1 MLFGQE
7 KVSFLNTPT
16 PLERLP
22 RISEELGLDFYI
34 KRDDLTNLGVGG
46 NKLRK
51 LEYLLADA
59 KRQGATTLLTMGGA
73 QTNHGRLTAAV
84 AAKYGMK
91 CVIVCL
97 DDYPGRSRPTS
108 CSTVSWAPRWC
119 SKRRRAPRRRAVW
132 PGGGAGEKPV

>member
-59 KRQGATTLLTMGGA
+59 KRQGATTLLTIKKETGSWRWAALAFLLPTLLGILLCILFNA
-73 QTNHGRLTAAV
+73 IFGR
-84 AAKYGMK
+84 
-91 CVIVCL
+91 
-97 DDYPGRSRPTS
+97 
-108 CSTVSWAPRWC
+108 WA
-119 SKRRRAPRRRAVW
+119 
-132 PGGGAGEKPV
+132 